1 MELFAKTRRNWLKK
15 MIHMTSIPSHDTFN
29 RIFQSITPENFTDF
43 LINITKRLRK
53 EISGE
58 IVAFDGKTHCGTA
71 SENITPLH
79 MLNAWAVQN
88 RLVLGQLAVPEKS
101 NEITA
106 MPQLMDI
113 LDFQDCIVTSDAL
126 NCQKNIAGKAI
137 EKKADYVLAI
147 KGNHSEIYD
156 EVKLFMDNLARNT
169 APAIETD
176 YEKAHGRIEQRRFLL
191 STEIDW
197 LETKD
202 EWRDLKSFCMVER

>member
-1 MELFAKTRRNWLKK
+1 FLTGGRSFYEMELFAKTRRNWLKK

-113 LDFQDCIVTSDAL
+113 LDLQDCIVTSDAL
-126 NCQKNIAGKAI
+126 TCQKNIAGKTI
-137 EKKADYVLAI
+137 EKKSRLCTCH
-147 KGNHSEIYD
+147 KRQP
-156 EVKLFMDNLARNT
+156 FRN
-169 APAIETD
+169 I
-176 YEKAHGRIEQRRFLL
+176 R
-191 STEIDW
+191 
-197 LETKD
+197 
-202 EWRDLKSFCMVER
+202 